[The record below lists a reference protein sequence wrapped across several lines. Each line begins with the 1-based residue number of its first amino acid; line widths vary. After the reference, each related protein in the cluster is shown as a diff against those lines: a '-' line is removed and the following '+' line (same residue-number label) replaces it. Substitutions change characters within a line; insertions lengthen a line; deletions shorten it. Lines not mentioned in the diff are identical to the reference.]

1 VLFRR
6 LLITALLLEMG
17 LLLVLV
23 PWSAFW
29 DRNYFADLV
38 PVLRDVIANN
48 YVRGAVMGLGLINV
62 WAALS
67 ELADIFNGRTRDF
80 NGHTRDDAS
89 L

>member
-1 VLFRR
+1 
-6 LLITALLLEMG
+6 LLETG

-29 DRNYFADLV
+29 DRNYFAELLPAV
-38 PVLRDVIANN
+38 KDVITNN

-67 ELADIFNGRTRDF
+67 ELADIYHGRTRD
-80 NGHTRDDAS
+80 NAG

>member
-1 VLFRR
+1 
-6 LLITALLLEMG
+6 MG

-23 PWSAFW
+23 PWSGFW
-29 DRNYFADLV
+29 DRNYFAELLPTV
-38 PVLRDVIANN
+38 KDVITNN

-67 ELADIFNGRTRDF
+67 ELADIFHGRTRD
-80 NGHTRDDAS
+80 NAG

>member
-1 VLFRR
+1 
-6 LLITALLLEMG
+6 LLITALLLETG

-29 DRNYFADLV
+29 DRNYFAELL
-38 PVLRDVIANN
+38 PVLKGVITNN

-67 ELADIFNGRTRDF
+67 ELADIFHGR
-80 NGHTRDDAS
+80 TRDDAS

>member
-1 VLFRR
+1 
-6 LLITALLLEMG
+6 MG

-29 DRNYFADLV
+29 DRNYFAELL
-38 PVLRDVIANN
+38 PALRSIITNN

-67 ELADIFNGRTRDF
+67 ELADIFHGRA
-80 NGHTRDDAS
+80 RDDAPS
-89 L
+89 